1 VTESGIDLGALR
13 VRLAQAPD
21 AERLQPLG
29 LDSVV
34 AGADA
39 LAELPALVAALPTAA
54 TGPVALLADATPM
67 RRGGEDLKEKVRA
80 MLAAEGEVRQ
90 IRVGPD
96 DGHVHADEATVEAAR
111 AATEGARAIVTVASG
126 TVADIGK
133 TVAHELGGLPHVV
146 VQTAAS
152 VNGFAD
158 DQSVLL
164 RNGVKRTTPSR
175 WPDVLVLDGAILR
188 DAPPAMNLAGL
199 GDLVSMFTAT
209 PDWYLARE
217 VGMDDSFS
225 ATATALGRD
234 LGDELLELAPALAR
248 NEDAAVV
255 RLAEILALSG
265 ISMGVAGR
273 TAPSSGMEHTISHLL
288 EMAAERR
295 SRDTALHGAK
305 VGVTTIVAALT
316 WRHLRRR
323 IADRGMNLLFPTAA
337 EMEHRVR
344 AAFDPLDPS
353 GAMAEECWSDYSA
366 KLERWHANR
375 DLVERFAAGW
385 EEHRATLD
393 ELLVDPVQLVEAMK
407 TAGAPVRFSQLD
419 PAVDAAT
426 ARWAVAN
433 CHLMRDRFTIAD
445 LATFSGNWSE
455 EDVDAVLADAASLG
469 AGQ

>member
-1 VTESGIDLGALR
+1 VIENGIDLTQLR
-13 VRLAQAPD
+13 QRLAQAPD
-21 AERLQPLG
+21 ADRLAPLG
-29 LDSVV
+29 LGRVL

-39 LAELPALVAALPTAA
+39 LAELPAALGELPGAG
-54 TGPVALLADATPM
+54 TGPIALLADATPM
-67 RRGGEDLKEKVRA
+67 RRRGEDLKAAVRE
-80 MLAAEGEVRQ
+80 MLAAEYEVRSV
-90 IRVGPD
+90 RVGPA
-96 DGHVHADEATVEAAR
+96 DGQVHADEATVEAAR
-111 AATEGARAIVTVASG
+111 AATAGAGAIVTVASG

-133 TVAHELGGLPHVV
+133 TVSRELGGLPHVL

-175 WPDVLVLDGAILR
+175 WPDVLVLDGALLR

-234 LGDELLELAPALAR
+234 LGDELLELAPALGR
-248 NEDAAVV
+248 DEDGAVV

-265 ISMGVAGR
+265 ISMGIAGR
-273 TAPSSGMEHTISHLL
+273 TAPSSGMEHTVSHLL
-288 EMAAERR
+288 EIAAERR
-295 SRDTALHGAK
+295 GRETALHGAR
-305 VGVTTIVAALT
+305 VGVATVIAALT

-323 IADRGMNLLFPTAA
+323 AGERGLVLLFPSAA
-337 EMEHRVR
+337 EMEQRVR

-353 GAMAEECWSDYSA
+353 GAVAAECWSDYSA
-366 KLERWHANR
+366 KLERWRANR

-385 EEHRATLD
+385 EEHRGALD
-393 ELLVDPVQLVEAMK
+393 ELLVDPVRLVEALK
-407 TAGAPVRFSQLD
+407 AAGAPVRFSQLE

-433 CHLMRDRFTIAD
+433 CQLMRDRFTVAD
-445 LATFSGNWSE
+445 LATFSGAWSE
-455 EDVDAVLADAASLG
+455 EDVDAVLAEAAELG
-469 AGQ
+469 AGL

>member
-1 VTESGIDLGALR
+1 MIENGIDLGALR
-13 VRLAQAPD
+13 ERLAAAPD
-21 AERLQPLG
+21 ADRLQPMGLG
-29 LDSVV
+29 RVL
-34 AGADA
+34 AGPDA
-39 LAELPALVAALPTAA
+39 LSELPAAVAELA
-54 TGPVALLADATPM
+54 GPEAGPIVLLADATPM
-67 RRGGEDLKEKVRA
+67 RRGGEDLKAAVREL
-80 MLAAEGEVRQ
+80 LAAGHEVRPVQ
-90 IRVGPD
+90 VGPD
-96 DGHVHADEATVEAAR
+96 DGRAHADERTVEAAR
-111 AATEGARAIVTVASG
+111 AASEGAAAIVTVASG

-175 WPDVLVLDGAILR
+175 WPDVLVLDGALLR
-188 DAPPAMNLAGL
+188 DAPAAMNLAGL

-234 LGDELLELAPALAR
+234 LGEELLELAPALAR

-273 TAPSSGMEHTISHLL
+273 TAPSSGMEHTVSHLL

-295 SRDTALHGAK
+295 GWDTALHGAK

-323 IADRGMNLLFPTAA
+323 VADDGLRLLFPAAA
-337 EMEHRVR
+337 EMEQRVR

-353 GAMAEECWSDYSA
+353 GAMADECWSDYSA

-375 DLVERFAAGW
+375 ALVEGFAAEWGA
-385 EEHRATLD
+385 HQSALD
-393 ELLVDPVQLVEAMK
+393 ELLVDPVRLVEAMQE
-407 TAGAPVRFSQLD
+407 AGAPVRFSQLE

-433 CHLMRDRFTIAD
+433 CHLMRDRFTVAD
-445 LATFSGNWSE
+445 LATFSGNWGE
-455 EDVDAVLADAASLG
+455 EDVDAVLADAADLG
-469 AGQ
+469 AGL